1 MSDARSHILMVSLK
15 LFLQKNFKEVTMKE
29 IVRETGLSKG
39 AFYHYF
45 ESKEQLFYEII
56 DFFFTAI
63 LEYDF
68 SALPGDSLQEFY
80 HVYANQIN
88 TQRFQFLVSDKGQGE
103 DFITMN
109 FFALLFDAFKL
120 FPEFKSKMEQYHQK
134 EMKAWTEAIYNAR
147 ASGEISSPLTDK
159 QIAQI
164 FMFTSDGLTM
174 NLTMESNTADLDSK
188 LASLWDHF
196 YETIRTR

>member
-1 MSDARSHILMVSLK
+1 MSDTKAHILMVSLR
-15 LFLQKNFKEVTMKE
+15 LFLQKNFKEVTMRE
-29 IVRETGLSKG
+29 IVEKTGLSKG

-56 DFFFTAI
+56 DYFFSAI

-68 SALPGDSLQEFY
+68 RMIPCDSLHGFY
-80 HVYANQIN
+80 HSYADQVNSL
-88 TQRFQFLVSDKGQGE
+88 RFQLLVSEDGKGE
-103 DFITMN
+103 DFLNLN

-120 FPEFKSKMEQYHQK
+120 FPEFRLKMEAYHRK
-134 EMKAWTEAIYNAR
+134 ETDAWTDAIKKAR
-147 ASGEISSPLTDK
+147 ASGEISSPLTNK

-174 NLTMESNTADLDSK
+174 NLTMESNTADLDRK
-188 LASLWDHF
+188 LTSLWDNF
-196 YETIRTR
+196 YETLKP

>member
-1 MSDARSHILMVSLK
+1 MVSLK

-56 DFFFTAI
+56 EFFFTAI

-68 SALPGDSLQEFY
+68 TSIPKDTLYAYYHAYAEQLNSL
-80 HVYANQIN
+80 
-88 TQRFQFLVSDKGQGE
+88 RFQLLASDKGHGE
-103 DFITMN
+103 DFISMN

-120 FPEFKSKMEQYHQK
+120 FPEFRSKMEQYHRK
-134 EMKAWTEAIYNAR
+134 ETQAWTDAIHKAR
-147 ASGEISSPLTDK
+147 SSGEISSPLTDM

-174 NLTMESNTADLDSK
+174 NLTMESNTADLDRK